1 LAKLTT
7 NKIIGLAIIIGGYG
21 LIWFLLLKS
30 KNIIEIINKKELKNL
45 DEIEDELDLKVGDN

>member
-1 LAKLTT
+1 MTT